1 MKLNLRYVIPV
12 MCGTCIAL
20 TVSVAA
26 AVSGTPEEDI
36 SYVAAGMETEALA
49 FHAYDFTAP
58 AAYSAI
64 YSSETAEETSEAAE
78 SAESS
83 ETREVTTEPASEEES
98 GDISEETSEGAAS
111 SMEVSIETDA
121 VEIPEEYDA
130 QSVESFAETDE
141 QSAEAPEEAEG
152 QPAEVIPEAD
162 KQSTE
167 APEETEEQPAP
178 AETAAGYDDP
188 QRQAML
194 EAVNAVR
201 AEYGLSAL
209 SEMSELSDIAQQ
221 RARECANYFSHT
233 RPNGTRW
240 HTLLEEAGLK
250 RNVRAEN
257 IAYYYPTAQQALNSW
272 LNDPSHRANI
282 LNAQA
287 KYIGIGYYHDGYNA
301 YWVQIFLGE

>member
-36 SYVAAGMETEALA
+36 SYAAAGTETEALA

-64 YSSETAEETSEAAE
+64 YSSETAEETADAVE

-83 ETREVTTEPASEEES
+83 ETYEVTAEPATAEES
-98 GDISEETSEGAAS
+98 GDISEETSEGAAE
-111 SMEVSIETDA
+111 SMEVSIETD
-121 VEIPEEYDA
+121 
-130 QSVESFAETDE
+130 
-141 QSAEAPEEAEG
+141 G
-152 QPAEVIPEAD
+152 L
-162 KQSTE
+162 
-167 APEETEEQPAP
+167 
-178 AETAAGYDDP
+178 TAH
-188 QRQAML
+188 
-194 EAVNAVR
+194 
-201 AEYGLSAL
+201 
-209 SEMSELSDIAQQ
+209 SEMSGLSDIAQQ

-240 HTLLEEAGLK
+240 YTLLEEAGLK